1 MKRVVIFGTGDFA
14 QVASVYLSA
23 DSPWEVAA
31 FTVHER
37 FLGERT
43 LLGRDVVAFETLE
56 ERFPPDRH
64 AMFVAIGFK
73 GVNRARTDVYHAC
86 KAKGY
91 ELITY
96 VSSKALHV
104 DELQIGD
111 NCFVF
116 EGNVIQP
123 FVSIGNNVV
132 LWCGNHIGHHVRI
145 GDNCFVASHAV
156 ISGRVTIGPD
166 CFVGV
171 NATIRDGVTVAA
183 GCVIGAGALILRD
196 TSERGVYR
204 GQATEPGRRTSD
216 QLSSL

>member
-1 MKRVVIFGTGDFA
+1 MKRVVIFGTADFA
-14 QVASVYLSA
+14 QVVSVYLA
-23 DSPWEVAA
+23 NDSPYQVAA

-37 FLGERT
+37 YLTDRT
-43 LLGRDVVAFETLE
+43 VLGRDVVAFETLE
-56 ERFPPDRH
+56 KRFPPDTH

-73 GVNRARTDVYHAC
+73 EMNRVRTDVYNAC

-96 VSSKALHV
+96 VSSKALHFG
-104 DELQIGD
+104 EFEIGD

-123 FVSIGNNVV
+123 FVRIGNNVV
-132 LWCGNHIGHHVRI
+132 LWCGNHVGHHVRI

-156 ISGRVTIGPD
+156 ISGRVTVGPD

-171 NATIRDGVTVAA
+171 NATIRDGVTIAP
-183 GCVIGAGALILRD
+183 GCVIGAGAVILRD
-196 TSERGVYR
+196 TVERGVYR
-204 GQATEPGRRTSD
+204 GQETQPARRTSD
-216 QLSSL
+216 QLTSL